1 MLEQAGLS
9 NYTFPWATTTEPLSS
24 DSTGP
29 IQFIANGPSNEL
41 SKAALSF
48 GILPSLGQS

>member
-1 MLEQAGLS
+1 MLEQGGLS
-9 NYTFPWATTTEPLSS
+9 NYTFPWATGTDPLSS

-29 IQFIANGPSNEL
+29 THFIANGPSYEL